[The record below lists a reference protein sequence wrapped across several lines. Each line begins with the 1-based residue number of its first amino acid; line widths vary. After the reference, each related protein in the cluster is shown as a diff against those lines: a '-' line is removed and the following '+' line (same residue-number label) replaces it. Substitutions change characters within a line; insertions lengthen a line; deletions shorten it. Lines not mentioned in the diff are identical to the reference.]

1 MFHAAREREPGE
13 RAAFLTEA
21 CRDDD
26 DLRREVES
34 LLAPNPSSSCF
45 LEKPIIRQAVETIA
59 SQQSRSEQ
67 RFAPG
72 LEVGPY
78 VIETCLGAG
87 GMGEVY
93 RAKDKRL
100 HRTVALKILRGD
112 RMVDQDR
119 RRRFIQ
125 EARAV
130 SALNHPHIV
139 VLYDILSE
147 RGSDVLVMEYL
158 PGKTLDQV
166 IPKRGISLKDA
177 LQYGIQIADAL
188 AAAHHAG
195 IVHRDLKP
203 GNIMISESGSVKL
216 LDLGLAK
223 LFEPP
228 QAGEDDST
236 RAVAETPPLTEDG
249 TILGTAGYMSPEQA
263 EGKAV
268 DARSDTFSFGCVL
281 YEMATGQRAF
291 QGKSRVSTLNAI
303 LHDEPRPASQV
314 GQGIPHELE
323 RIITMCLRKDPG
335 RRWQSMQD
343 VRNAL
348 EELKEESDSGKLVD
362 AEAPPRVA
370 SKRTRRWVTLSVVVV
385 AAGAGAASWLA
396 RMNFSGAEEP
406 LQFIQLTSYPGAEY
420 YPSLSPDGN
429 QVAFTWRKENHN
441 EIYVK
446 LIGPGDPLRLTS
458 GPHDYAPSWS
468 PDGRWIAFLRIQS
481 PYVQELRV
489 ITALGGAERKL
500 ADLNTNTT
508 PDVRTMSWSADSK
521 WISCGDQK
529 NAQGLS
535 TLMLVSAES
544 GEKQELLAARSSSE
558 ALGSPAI
565 SPDGKKLAFIRFFSR
580 GIGELYVVALTSGL
594 RLGGEPVQ
602 LTHDGEG
609 KRYPAWTPDSKDIV
623 FAAIPNGTL
632 WRISASGHAER
643 RRLGVGNQPS
653 QPSISLRGHRLAY
666 TGGPDDSNIWRVQAT
681 TIGRTAEPAMFISST
696 LHDESPQY
704 SPDGKRIA
712 FASDRSGSGEIW
724 VTDSDGL
731 HPVQITAFGKGDSG
745 TPRWSPD
752 SSRIVFDSSA
762 EGKLYQIYTIDA
774 DGGKPKR
781 LTEGAFENA
790 IPSWSRDGKWIYF
803 CSERTGRPEI
813 WKVSPEGGLPRQVT
827 RRGGFAAFESPDGKW
842 LYFTASRDY
851 PTSISR
857 IDAGGGA
864 ATEVLK
870 DVHPRNFAVSSRG
883 IYYQAFDG
891 SRMTFFDFVTKKS
904 STILLLRRLG
914 ERLLGP
920 DSRGSGAEPGAGET
934 VLLGLTVSPDEQ
946 WLLYAKVDYDV
957 TDLMLIE
964 NFH

>member
-1 MFHAAREREPGE
+1 M
-13 RAAFLTEA
+13 
-21 CRDDD
+21 
-26 DLRREVES
+26 ES
-34 LLAPNPSSSCF
+34 LLASDPSSSCF
-45 LEKPIIRQAVETIA
+45 LEKPIIRHAAETIA
-59 SQQSRSEQ
+59 SQESRSER

-72 LEVGPY
+72 LELGPY
-78 VIETCLGAG
+78 VIEACLGAG

-93 RAKDKRL
+93 RATDKRL
-100 HRTVALKILRGD
+100 HRTVALKVLRSD
-112 RMVDQDR
+112 RVVDEDR

-147 RGSDVLVMEYL
+147 KGSDVLVMEYL

-166 IPKRGISLKDA
+166 IPKRGLRLKDA
-177 LQYGIQIADAL
+177 LRYSIQIADAL
-188 AAAHHAG
+188 AASHHAG
-195 IVHRDLKP
+195 VVHRDLKP

-228 QAGEDDST
+228 QAGEDHST
-236 RAVAETPPLTEDG
+236 RPVAETTPLTEEG
-249 TILGTAGYMSPEQA
+249 TIVGTAGYMSPEQA

-281 YEMATGQRAF
+281 YEMVTGQRAF
-291 QGKSRVSTLNAI
+291 QGKSGVSTLNAI

-314 GQGIPHELE
+314 GRGIPHELE

-335 RRWQSMQD
+335 RRWQSMED

-348 EELKEESDSGKLVD
+348 EELKEESDSGEL
-362 AEAPPRVA
+362 AEAEARPA
-370 SKRTRRWVTLSVVVV
+370 AGKRTRRWAILSLVVV
-385 AAGAGAASWLA
+385 AGVAGAASWLA
-396 RMNFSGAEEP
+396 RVNFSEGEEP
-406 LQFIQLTSYPGAEY
+406 LQIIPLTSYAGAEFF
-420 YPSLSPDGN
+420 PSLSPDGN
-429 QVAFTWRKENHN
+429 QVAFTWRKEDHN

-468 PDGRWIAFLRIQS
+468 PDGRWIAFLRTQS

-508 PDVRTMSWSADSK
+508 PDVRTISWSADTK

-544 GEKQELLAARSSSE
+544 GERQELLAARSSSE

-565 SPDGKKLAFIRFFSR
+565 SPDGKKLAFIRFFS
-580 GIGELYVVALTSGL
+580 GGSGELHVVPLTSGL

-632 WRISASGHAER
+632 WRISASGHAQR
-643 RRLGVGNQPS
+643 RRIGVGNQPS
-653 QPSISLRGHRLAY
+653 QPSISLRGHRLAF

-681 TIGRTAEPAMFISST
+681 TIGRTAQPAMFISST

-731 HPVQITAFGKGDSG
+731 RPVQITAFGKGDSG

-752 SSRIVFDSSA
+752 SRRIVFDSSA
-762 EGKLYQIYTIDA
+762 EGKLYQIYTITA
-774 DGGKPKR
+774 DGSRPKR

-803 CSERTGRPEI
+803 YSKRTGRPEI
-813 WKVSPEGGLPRQVT
+813 WKVSPEGGPQHQVT
-827 RRGGFAAFESPDGKW
+827 TQGGFAAFESHDGKW
-842 LYFTASRDY
+842 LYFTGSRDS

-857 IDAGGGA
+857 MDAGGGA

-870 DVHPRNFAVSSRG
+870 NVHPRNFAVSSRG

-891 SRMTFFDFVTKKS
+891 SRMAFFNFATKKS

-920 DSRGSGAEPGAGET
+920 DSRGSGAEPGAGEPA
-934 VLLGLTVSPDEQ
+934 LLGLSASPDEQ
-946 WLLYAKVDYDV
+946 WLLYARVDYDV